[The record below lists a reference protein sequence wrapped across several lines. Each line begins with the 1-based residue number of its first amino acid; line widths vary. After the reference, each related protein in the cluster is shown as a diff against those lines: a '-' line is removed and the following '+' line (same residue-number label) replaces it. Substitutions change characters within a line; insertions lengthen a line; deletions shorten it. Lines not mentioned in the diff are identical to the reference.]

1 MQCLYFTDAIKSLL
15 DRQSIKNGSLFNIS
29 ITGIKTAPLCII
41 LYIFHQKEVTVKAK
55 YQEDGIAYHNHYKYD
70 DSRNFCGTMNIANI
84 LRTDSI
90 NSH

>member
-1 MQCLYFTDAIKSLL
+1 M
-15 DRQSIKNGSLFNIS
+15 
-29 ITGIKTAPLCII
+29 CII
-41 LYIFHQKEVTVKAK
+41 LYIFHQKEVTMKAK

-70 DSRNFCGTMNIANI
+70 DSRNFCGTMNIATI